1 MRTDV
6 TDRGGG
12 AAPPAREGLVV
23 LFVASI
29 GTHGLEGNVVLFVA
43 SIGTHGAFA
52 YRGESVR
59 RGVFFQYHS
68 RHIEQPDPALS
79 GFRNHYLA
87 QQALARL

>member
-59 RGVFFQYHS
+59 RGGILPVPLVAH
-68 RHIEQPDPALS
+68 REGGS
-79 GFRNHYLA
+79 GA
-87 QQALARL
+87 QRLP